1 MIIAGVKLFNTRKL
15 IFGGM
20 KTNGPLTK
28 EAFSAAKQIAAT

>member
-15 IFGGM
+15 ILGGM
-20 KTNGPLTK
+20 KTNGSTTK